1 MAMQQERRLLHT
13 FVGYDG
19 AGYACG
25 GRKDLS
31 DEAAARRDA
40 TIPAVATEDDIIS
53 TKVILCGDAGVGK
66 TALLRRLTL
75 GTFERNY
82 RVTIGVDF
90 EKLSYVA
97 LGLPVDVVVWDTAGQ
112 ERFKAMTKQ
121 YYKNTNAVIIVF
133 DGTDVETFENV
144 ARRWLPELRESV
156 DEGTPM
162 FLVANKSDLVQ
173 KVGWEEAAEFA
184 SANRLELWGA
194 SVKDDVVRV
203 GRGPPASVKHLFSRV
218 ACVRRL
224 LPRERR
230 AMPPGG
236 AGPAGRASRPARAGS
251 EEVCAFGPAQQRRR
265 THARAPGH
273 RVQRRRHPHHQSEA
287 AAKLL
292 PTCLN

>member
-218 ACVRRL
+218 ACVL
-224 LPRERR
+224 VERALR
-230 AMPPGG
+230 AAPPD
-236 AGPAGRASRPARAGS
+236 PP
-251 EEVCAFGPAQQRRR
+251 EQ
-265 THARAPGH
+265 
-273 RVQRRRHPHHQSEA
+273 
-287 AAKLL
+287 AAKKSVPLVL
-292 PTCLN
+292 RSNAGVHTLERQGTGSSGGDTRTTRAKRLRSCCQRV